1 MDERTTMGQHIR
13 QLRKAKGLTL
23 QALASDVGCS
33 ESMLSK
39 IENGKGNPSMRVLH
53 NISKALDTNMGS
65 LFMQNPTLELV
76 SRKGQRHLAQL
87 VSGKGVILEYL
98 SPHLPGHHL
107 QAHIHI
113 IEPGGSSIEP
123 ISHEGEEV
131 GYVLE
136 GEVELSVEGKL
147 YHLFEGDSFFF
158 DSNLP
163 HAFQNRG
170 ASTARVLWVNTPPTY

>member
-1 MDERTTMGQHIR
+1 MDERKNLGQHIR

-23 QALASDVGCS
+23 QALAAEVGCS

-65 LFMQNPTLELV
+65 LFMPNPSPELV

-87 VSGKGVILEYL
+87 VSGHGVILEYL
-98 SPHLPGHHL
+98 SPHQPGHQL

-113 IEPGGSSIEP
+113 IEPGGSSLES
-123 ISHEGEEV
+123 ISHEGEEL

-136 GEVELSVEGKL
+136 GEVELNVEGKSYQL
-147 YHLFEGDSFFF
+147 AEGDSFFF
-158 DSNLP
+158 DSNLQ
-163 HAFQNRG
+163 HAFHNRG